1 MLPVTTLP
9 YVEPLVQTMQD
20 VFALK
25 TVHQLSRMFVLLM
38 DEVLTTFASF
48 SWITVEHQQT
58 ILTSIMAVAEVNE
71 IYIYLSL
78 MYTDGHG

>member
-1 MLPVTTLP
+1 
-9 YVEPLVQTMQD
+9 
-20 VFALK
+20 
-25 TVHQLSRMFVLLM
+25 M